1 MDMLA
6 KKERME
12 FLITGGLQE
21 KVKLAVCQ
29 GVQRT
34 HLHYQVGRLAV

>member
-1 MDMLA
+1 MDMLV
-6 KKERME
+6 KKERVA
-12 FLITGGLQE
+12 FPITGGLQE
-21 KVKLAVCQ
+21 KVKLFVCQ